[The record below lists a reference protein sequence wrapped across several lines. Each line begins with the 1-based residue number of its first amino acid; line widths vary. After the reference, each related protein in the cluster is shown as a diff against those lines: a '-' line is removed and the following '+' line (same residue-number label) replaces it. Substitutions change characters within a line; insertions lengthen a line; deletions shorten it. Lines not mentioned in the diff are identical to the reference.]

1 MKKPLPFYLK
11 VVLVTLVAF
20 VCYDPS
26 SLMAQCTVCTENE
39 PIDGILDTCETFN
52 SYATN
57 KLLPSTPR
65 WKPWKT
71 GSNFPLIELFD
82 GSPAIKMTKTA
93 SSDPNILFGLGSKS
107 SGRYR
112 LSWNMF
118 VHPNKAGYF
127 AVLHSD
133 QTLATGRNNE
143 NIAYSVDFNPNG
155 KGYLRIGDQAVN
167 FKQDSFSYAK
177 GAWNHVVQII
187 DIEQNRV
194 ELWINDEFV
203 TYWNFNR
210 GSRSTSKILGSISFW
225 TKEDANYSYYIDN
238 ICFWRKSTIPC
249 QSLVLDPVC
258 IKSGVNYLS
267 SRGAGCDL
275 YTTKEYSQGNCERVC
290 DYARK
295 FIEIDA
301 PVLNGSLKNQ
311 AIPFSTTQQPC
322 VTEYFGV
329 KNTQQL
335 YSDVFVFKSNF
346 GQRVFAAWKT
356 APGKKSKAFIFTCE
370 CSGQICSQN
379 CLPEADTMKVASTGE
394 HLIKYQ
400 IPQAGYYYVVIIS
413 DSPIDYTNFYM
424 SLCPLNIGISPDE
437 PEMRSVLESEG
448 CGVCRTI
455 TPIPLSCGATY
466 EGDLTGQR
474 EKFNKNSEPYDHCTG
489 TSGRDY
495 GGPDAVHKF
504 TIDVPSFVSITL
516 DGKSSLMGM
525 FLYDYACGQHCLDVA
540 ENSAQGGTAS
550 FAPIFLIPGEYYIL
564 VDKELSVGGVSNKYS
579 LTIKCEVSSNQDFV
593 SDESACPKTTTAPHQ
608 VRVRSVGALL
618 MNSLSLSLKD
628 RISFVYDKGQQNYVL
643 EKGQFWN
650 GQELVFDFFADNS
663 GDPLKCGYAPGDSF
677 EIRITN
683 EGRVKYVKPVFNTN
697 TNQLYSPGAQSTI
710 TDFIQLKENSFFIS
724 PNTHRIGFTKGINFE
739 ILLQAGNSTSWNI
752 SALPNWLSVSQM
764 GGVGPAEL
772 LFTTLSDNPS
782 SRIRIATIQIT
793 NAENVLRTF
802 FVVQKGCTAASVD
815 LGIDRQVCLG
825 DPVALNAV
833 GTGTFKWSTGSVSS
847 TISVPT
853 NTAGTRSYS
862 ITATGTGCTATD
874 TIKVTVKP
882 KPLANAGLD
891 QSICAGSSAILRAS
905 GGSSFKWS
913 NNATTSEI
921 SVSPAATQNFSVT
934 VTQNGCEATDQ
945 VNVKV
950 NPNPIVV
957 KESVNPFTGPFGN
970 IQVRVSGG
978 TPNYKFQWF
987 RNDTLISTQED
998 LIGLKSGIHK
1008 LIVTDVNGCTA
1019 TFGPELIMAT
1029 VTSLNDVSNLEQ
1041 LDIFPNPSNGL
1052 LNIKG
1057 RLRQSE
1063 AMQFTILD
1071 ALGKRVWASQRMAHK
1086 EFNFNPDL
1094 SEHAPGLYIIQL
1106 EVNGKMLRRKLI
1118 IH

>member
-1 MKKPLPFYLK
+1 
-11 VVLVTLVAF
+11 
-20 VCYDPS
+20 
-26 SLMAQCTVCTENE
+26 
-39 PIDGILDTCETFN
+39 
-52 SYATN
+52 
-57 KLLPSTPR
+57 
-65 WKPWKT
+65 
-71 GSNFPLIELFD
+71 
-82 GSPAIKMTKTA
+82 
-93 SSDPNILFGLGSKS
+93 
-107 SGRYR
+107 
-112 LSWNMF
+112 
-118 VHPNKAGYF
+118 
-127 AVLHSD
+127 
-133 QTLATGRNNE
+133 
-143 NIAYSVDFNPNG
+143 
-155 KGYLRIGDQAVN
+155 
-167 FKQDSFSYAK
+167 
-177 GAWNHVVQII
+177 
-187 DIEQNRV
+187 
-194 ELWINDEFV
+194 
-203 TYWNFNR
+203 
-210 GSRSTSKILGSISFW
+210 
-225 TKEDANYSYYIDN
+225 
-238 ICFWRKSTIPC
+238 
-249 QSLVLDPVC
+249 
-258 IKSGVNYLS
+258 
-267 SRGAGCDL
+267 
-275 YTTKEYSQGNCERVC
+275 
-290 DYARK
+290 
-295 FIEIDA
+295 
-301 PVLNGSLKNQ
+301 
-311 AIPFSTTQQPC
+311 
-322 VTEYFGV
+322 
-329 KNTQQL
+329 
-335 YSDVFVFKSNF
+335 
-346 GQRVFAAWKT
+346 
-356 APGKKSKAFIFTCE
+356 
-370 CSGQICSQN
+370 
-379 CLPEADTMKVASTGE
+379 MKVASTGE

-663 GDPLKCGYAPGDSF
+663 GDPLKCGYVPGDSF

-815 LGIDRQVCLG
+815 LGFDRQVCIG

-874 TIKVTVKP
+874 TIKVTVNP
-882 KPLANAGLD
+882 KPVANAGLD
-891 QSICAGSSAILRAS
+891 QSICSGSNAILRAS

-998 LIGLKSGIHK
+998 LIGLKSGTHK